1 MSARARIGLGT
12 FVAGLLVVATMLATG
27 ASPAAREAFTPAGR
41 SLGAAIENPRAW
53 PRCPQCG
60 VIESVREV
68 APDEGSDALPRRYEV
83 TIRFRDGTTT
93 MFDAAKPRAWRLGSR
108 VNVIGGAEVMAP

>member
-1 MSARARIGLGT
+1 MTSARARIGLGI
-12 FVAGLLVVATMLATG
+12 FAAGLFVVVTMLATG
-27 ASPAAREAFTPAGR
+27 ASPMAREAFTPDGRTSVAG
-41 SLGAAIENPRAW
+41 IDHPRAW

-68 APDEGSDALPRRYEV
+68 APDDGSDALSRYEV
-83 TIRFRDGTTT
+83 TIRFRDGTAT

-108 VNVIGGAEVMAP
+108 VNVIGGAEVTTP